1 MVLLERAQ
9 AGTVDG
15 LSGLQGLSRTLQQE
29 WPDVDISTVS
39 MGSNTSA
46 IHVVSA
52 VGGGV
57 GDVRLSGESVD
68 VQIVGGRP
76 RLVPQTAVSGHVWLV
91 SGGARGV
98 TAACIIELARRQPGS
113 VFVLAGR
120 SGREPWPDDLPHA
133 ADLKSLRAALIAA
146 ARERGEK
153 PALPE
158 IDRQARKLLA
168 GQEISETLAVIERVG
183 GVAHYLPLDVG
194 DAGAVS
200 SAVAQIVSRHGPVTG
215 LVHGAGVLAD
225 SLAEK
230 KTRDEVARVFQPKV
244 SGLIN
249 LLGALDMNALRH
261 VGLFSSAAAV
271 FGNVGQSDY
280 AMANGW
286 LNAVAWQ
293 LYRTLPE
300 VQVKSFC
307 WGPWEGGMV
316 DATLAAHFAE
326 KGIGLIGL
334 EDGARIFADQMLQ
347 GARDEVQ
354 LLIGDEWSA

>member
-1 MVLLERAQ
+1 MRCVSWAARPFADSNVALAPVAISDAEPGLAAELVAGFTATGYSARVCAADDVRAGELAVLTEGLVASDMIARHWHVLDLCRSLRSRASRMVLLERAQ

-146 ARERGEK
+146 AK
-153 PALPE
+153 SP
-158 IDRQARKLLA
+158 
-168 GQEISETLAVIERVG
+168 SN
-183 GVAHYLPLDVG
+183 
-194 DAGAVS
+194 
-200 SAVAQIVSRHGPVTG
+200 SAV
-215 LVHGAGVLAD
+215 
-225 SLAEK
+225 
-230 KTRDEVARVFQPKV
+230 
-244 SGLIN
+244 
-249 LLGALDMNALRH
+249 
-261 VGLFSSAAAV
+261 
-271 FGNVGQSDY
+271 
-280 AMANGW
+280 
-286 LNAVAWQ
+286 
-293 LYRTLPE
+293 
-300 VQVKSFC
+300 
-307 WGPWEGGMV
+307 
-316 DATLAAHFAE
+316 
-326 KGIGLIGL
+326 
-334 EDGARIFADQMLQ
+334 
-347 GARDEVQ
+347 
-354 LLIGDEWSA
+354 